1 VTARPQYVGIDLGTT
16 NSTAAVF
23 DGDKVTLV
31 RNAQGGSLTPSVV
44 RIDARGTIIVGEKA
58 RRALESDPQN
68 TRGEFK
74 RLMGTAQSIDFAAA
88 KQKKKP
94 EELAAEVLRSL
105 RADIQE
111 HLGFVPANAVIA
123 VPALF
128 EIPQS
133 SATSEA
139 ARLAGFERVEL
150 IQEPVASALA
160 AGWSATDTAGAWLVY
175 DLGGGTFDVSLL
187 ETRDGLLRVVG
198 HDGDNFLGGR
208 DFDWAIVDHVLAEVS
223 RREGVALSRGD
234 AKLGPSL
241 RKLKSAVEEAKIEL
255 TRAAETTLSV
265 VNAFDVDGR
274 AIDVDVP
281 LDRATLDGLIAP
293 LVDRSIEVC
302 QRLIKAHG
310 LKNDQILRIVLV
322 GGPTVMPG
330 LRARVKGALGA
341 PFGEGLDP
349 MTLVAQGAALYSATA
364 GLDARAAAAPE
375 PSARKLWLQYPA
387 MTSDLTPHVVGRLAE
402 GATSGNPSLA
412 APKPGAPAKPAA
424 PHWVRLSRADGQW
437 QSQEIT
443 LDAEGAFVG
452 LVELVPRRPNV
463 FKVELFEGANERKP
477 VVVSPASFTIVQ
489 GLTIGDPPLS
499 RTIGV
504 ALADDTVR
512 VYFERGAPLPARRT
526 FMHSTV
532 ETIARTGAA
541 AAKAGSA
548 PLGAPPILKIPIV
561 QGELSRAH
569 LCRLVGTLE
578 IPGSGI
584 SATLPAGS
592 QIELTLELDRGGHL
606 SARAFVPAL
615 SQVFEQVAHLLVPDA
630 APEVLAKSMAD
641 LRARMV
647 SLRAEA
653 SRRNAVNTI
662 GRLTFVEC
670 AISEAERDVE
680 AARGGDPDAGQKARR
695 ALIDAEAILD
705 DCDNEKR
712 WPELD
717 HEARLA
723 LSSAAS
729 FVTEYG
735 TKAEQKL
742 LQEATD
748 SVERARKER
757 DAVELER
764 QLRVVRNLA
773 NAAFHRHPESTKWLF
788 EDAASEVDRSTDLVK
803 AQKLVQDGRRALERG
818 DMGALR
824 TIVRE
829 LHRLLPADVR
839 ERQRGYESGV
849 R

>member
-1 VTARPQYVGIDLGTT
+1 MNARPQYVGIDLGTT

-44 RIDARGTIIVGEKA
+44 RIDARGGVLVGDRA
-58 RRALESDPQN
+58 RRFLETDPNN
-68 TRGEFK
+68 TRSEFK
-74 RLMGTAQSIDFAAA
+74 RLMGTAQPIEFLAA
-88 KQKKKP
+88 KVKKKP
-94 EELAAEVLRSL
+94 EELAAEVLKSPRS
-105 RADIQE
+105 DIQE
-111 HLGFVPANAVIA
+111 HLGFVPAHAVIA

-128 EIPQS
+128 ELPQS

-160 AGWSATDTAGAWLVY
+160 AGWSATETAGAWLVY

-208 DFDWAIVDHVLAEVS
+208 DFDWAVLDHVIAETARVN
-223 RREGVALSRGD
+223 EVTLSRSD
-234 AKLGPSL
+234 PKLGPSL

-255 TRAAETTLSV
+255 TRANEATIAV
-265 VNAFDVDGR
+265 AGAFEIDGKS
-274 AIDVDVP
+274 IDVDVTI
-281 LDRATLDGLIAP
+281 DRGTLDGIVAP
-293 LVDRSIEVC
+293 LVDRSIDVC
-302 QRLIKAHG
+302 HRLLKANGLVPSQIK
-310 LKNDQILRIVLV
+310 RIVLV

-330 LRARVKGALGA
+330 LRARVKEALGA

-349 MTLVAQGAALYSATA
+349 MTLVAQGAALYAATA

-375 PSARKLWLQYPA
+375 ASARRLWLQYPA
-387 MTSDLTPHVVGRLAE
+387 MTSDLTPHVVGRLADAE
-402 GATSGNPSLA
+402 NQ
-412 APKPGAPAKPAA
+412 PKGSKPM
-424 PHWVRLSRADGQW
+424 PYWVRLTRADGLW
-437 QSQEIT
+437 KSPDIA
-443 LDAEGAFVG
+443 LDGEGAFVS
-452 LVELVPRRPNV
+452 LIELVQRRPNV
-463 FKVELFEGANERKP
+463 FKVELFEGANERKALP
-477 VVVSPASFTIVQ
+477 VSPANFTIVQ

-499 RTIGV
+499 RTVGV

-526 FMHSTV
+526 FMHQTV
-532 ETIARTGAA
+532 ETIARTTGA
-541 AAKAGSA
+541 S
-548 PLGAPPILKIPIV
+548 PPILKIPIV

-584 SATLPAGS
+584 SATLPVGS

-615 SQVFEQVAHLLVPDA
+615 SQVFEHVAHLLVPDA
-630 APEVLAKSMAD
+630 APEVLTKSVALLRVRMAILRGEAQAK
-641 LRARMV
+641 
-647 SLRAEA
+647 
-653 SRRNAVNTI
+653 NAI
-662 GRLTFVEC
+662 HMLGKLTFVDC

-680 AARGGDPDAGQKARR
+680 AAKGGDLDAGQKARR

-705 DCDNEKR
+705 ECDAEKR

-717 HEARLA
+717 HEARHT
-723 LSSAAS
+723 LSWSAS
-729 FVTEYG
+729 LVTEYG
-735 TKAEQKL
+735 TKAEQRL
-742 LQEATD
+742 LSEATD

-764 QLRVVRNLA
+764 QLRVVKNLA
-773 NAAFHRHPESTKWLF
+773 SASFHRHPESSKWLF
-788 EDAASEVDRSTDLVK
+788 EDAASEVDRATDLVK
-803 AQKLVQDGRRALERG
+803 AQQLVRDGRRAIDKN
-818 DMGALR
+818 DMASLR
-824 TIVRE
+824 MIVKE
-829 LHRLLPADVR
+829 LQKLMPVDVR

>member
-1 VTARPQYVGIDLGTT
+1 MTARPLYVGIDLGTT

-44 RIDARGTIIVGEKA
+44 RIDTRGAVTVGERA
-58 RRALESDPQN
+58 RRALETDPQN

-74 RLMGTAQSIDFAAA
+74 RLMGTAQKISFTSA
-88 KQKKKP
+88 KLEKKP
-94 EELAAEVLRSL
+94 EELAAEVLKSL

-160 AGWSATDTAGAWLVY
+160 AGWSAADTAGAWLVY

-208 DFDWAIVDHVLAEVS
+208 DFDWAIVDHVLDQTS
-223 RREGVALSRGD
+223 RREGVALSRSD
-234 AKLGPSL
+234 ARLGPSL

-255 TRAAETTLSV
+255 TRASETTIV
-265 VNAFDVDGR
+265 APAAFEIDGR
-274 AIDVDVP
+274 TIDVDVA
-281 LDRATLDGLIAP
+281 LDRPTLDGLVAP

-302 QRLIKAHG
+302 RRLVKAHG
-310 LKNDQILRIVLV
+310 LTPDQIRRIVLV

-330 LRARVKGALGA
+330 LRARVKEALGA

-349 MTLVAQGAALYSATA
+349 MTLVAQGAALYAATA
-364 GLDARAAAAPE
+364 GLDARTAAAPE
-375 PSARKLWLQYPA
+375 ASARKLWLQYPA

-402 GATSGNPSLA
+402 GA
-412 APKPGAPAKPAA
+412 APKPGSASKQAVPC
-424 PHWVRLSRADGQW
+424 WVRLTRADGQW
-437 QSQEIT
+437 KSEEIA
-443 LDAEGAFVG
+443 LDGEGAFVA

-463 FKVELFEGANERKP
+463 FKVELFEGANDRKA
-477 VVVSPASFTIVQ
+477 VTVSPASFTIVQ

-526 FMHSTV
+526 FMHNTV
-532 ETIARTGAA
+532 ETIARTTGA
-541 AAKAGSA
+541 S
-548 PLGAPPILKIPIV
+548 PPILKIPIV

-584 SATLPAGS
+584 SATLPAGA

-630 APEVLAKSMAD
+630 APEVLTKSMTD
-641 LRARMV
+641 LRARMKT
-647 SLRAEA
+647 LRAEA
-653 SRRNAVNTI
+653 TRRSAVNTL

-670 AISEAERDVE
+670 AISEAERDVD
-680 AARGGDPDAGQKARR
+680 AAKGGDPDAGQKARR

-705 DCDNEKR
+705 DCDNDKR

-717 HEARLA
+717 AEARLA

-742 LQEATD
+742 LHEATD
-748 SVERARKER
+748 SVERARKDR
-757 DAVELER
+757 DPIELER

-773 NAAFHRHPESTKWLF
+773 SAAFHRHPDSTKWLF
-788 EDAASEVDRSTDLVK
+788 EDAASEVDRATDLVK
-803 AQKLVQDGRRALERG
+803 AQKLVQDGRRALDNG
-818 DMGALR
+818 DMGSLR
-824 TIVRE
+824 VIVRD
-829 LHRLLPADVR
+829 LQKLMPADVR

>member
-1 VTARPQYVGIDLGTT
+1 MSARPQYVGIDLGTT

-23 DGDKVTLV
+23 DGEKVTLV
-31 RNAQGGSLTPSVV
+31 RNPQGGSLTPSVV
-44 RIDARGTIIVGEKA
+44 RIDAKGAVTVGERA
-58 RRALESDPQN
+58 RRFLDSDPQN
-68 TRGEFK
+68 TRGELK
-74 RLMGTAQSIDFAAA
+74 RLMGTGTAIEFAAA
-88 KQKKKP
+88 KVKKTP
-94 EELAAEVLRSL
+94 QEVAAEVLKSL
-105 RADIQE
+105 RADVKE

-128 EIPQS
+128 ELPQS

-160 AGWSATDTAGAWLVY
+160 AGWSATETKGAWLVY

-208 DFDWAIVDHVLAEVS
+208 DFDWAIVDHLLSVISREQGVS
-223 RREGVALSRGD
+223 LTRAD
-234 AKLGPSL
+234 PKLGASM
-241 RKLKSAVEEAKIEL
+241 RRLKAAVEEAKIEL
-255 TRAAETTLSV
+255 TRASEATIV
-265 VNAFDVDGR
+265 VPGAFDVDGR
-274 AIDVDVP
+274 SVDVDLT
-281 LDRATLDGLIAP
+281 LDRATMDGLCAP
-293 LVDRSIEVC
+293 LVDRSVDVC
-302 QRLIKAHG
+302 RRLIAAHG
-310 LKNDQILRIVLV
+310 LSKEQIGRIVLV

-330 LRARVKGALGA
+330 LRARVKEALGA
-341 PFGEGLDP
+341 PFGEGMDP
-349 MTLVAQGAALYSATA
+349 MTLVAQGAALYAATA

-375 PSARKLWLQYPA
+375 ASARKLWLQYPA
-387 MTSDLTPHVVGRLAE
+387 MTSDLTPHVIGRLADADAGSKGV
-402 GATSGNPSLA
+402 GAGA
-412 APKPGAPAKPAA
+412 AKKPIPYS
-424 PHWVRLSRADGQW
+424 VRLSRADGQW
-437 QSQEIT
+437 KSQDIA
-443 LDAEGAFVG
+443 LDGEGAFVA
-452 LVELVPRRPNV
+452 LVDLVPRRPNV
-463 FKVELFEGANERKP
+463 FKVELLEGANDKKAVP
-477 VVVSPASFTIVQ
+477 VSPESFTIVQ

-526 FMHSTV
+526 FMHQTV
-532 ETIARTGAA
+532 ETIARTSGER
-541 AAKAGSA
+541 
-548 PLGAPPILKIPIV
+548 PPILKIPIV

-569 LCRLVGTLE
+569 LCRLVGALE

-606 SARAFVPAL
+606 SARALVPAL
-615 SQVFEQVAHLLVPDA
+615 SQVFEHVAHLLVPEA
-630 APEVLAKSMAD
+630 APEVLTKGMAE

-647 SLRAEA
+647 TLRGEA
-653 SRRNAVNTI
+653 QRRNAVNML
-662 GRLTFVEC
+662 GRLTFVDC

-680 AARGGDPDAGQKARR
+680 AAKGGDLDAGQKARR

-705 DCDNEKR
+705 ECDTEKR

-717 HEARLA
+717 AEARLTLA
-723 LSSAAS
+723 TAARL
-729 FVTEYG
+729 VAEHG

-742 LQEATD
+742 LQESTD
-748 SVERARKER
+748 AVERARKDK

-764 QLRVVRNLA
+764 QLRVVNNLA
-773 NAAFHRHPESTKWLF
+773 SAAFHRDPESTKWLF
-788 EDAASEVDRSTDLVK
+788 EHAASEVDRATDLVK
-803 AQKLVQDGRRALERG
+803 ARELVTEGRRALERE
-818 DMGALR
+818 DMTKLR
-824 TIVRE
+824 TIVRD
-829 LHRLLPADVR
+829 LNKLMPADVR

>member
-1 VTARPQYVGIDLGTT
+1 VLYARSVTARPQYVGIDLGTT

-31 RNAQGGSLTPSVV
+31 RNAQGGSLTPSVL
-44 RIDARGTIIVGEKA
+44 RIDGRGAVIVGERA
-58 RRALESDPQN
+58 RRALESDPNN

-74 RLMGTAQSIDFAAA
+74 RLMGTAQTIEFASS
-88 KQKKKP
+88 KLKKKP
-94 EELAAEVLRSL
+94 EELAAEVLKSL

-111 HLGFVPANAVIA
+111 HLGFVPAHAVIA

-160 AGWSATDTAGAWLVY
+160 AGWSATGTTGAWLVY

-208 DFDWAIVDHVLAEVS
+208 DFDWAVVDHVLAETS
-223 RREGVALSRGD
+223 RREGVTLSRAD

-255 TRAAETTLSV
+255 TRAQETTISAPA
-265 VNAFDVDGR
+265 AFEIDGR
-274 AIDVDVP
+274 AIDVDVTI
-281 LDRATLDGLIAP
+281 DRPTLDGLVAP

-302 QRLIKAHG
+302 KRLLAAHG
-310 LKNDQILRIVLV
+310 LKPDQIGHIVLV

-330 LRARVKGALGA
+330 LRARVKEALGA

-349 MTLVAQGAALYSATA
+349 MTLVAQGAALYAATA
-364 GLDARAAAAPE
+364 GLDARAAAAPDA
-375 PSARKLWLQYPA
+375 SARKLWLQYPA
-387 MTSDLTPHVVGRLAE
+387 MCSDLSPHVVGRLVD
-402 GATSGNPSLA
+402 GAGS
-412 APKPGAPAKPAA
+412 KPAA
-424 PHWVRLSRADGQW
+424 PAGKAPPFSVRLTRADGQW
-437 QSQEIT
+437 KSQEIP
-443 LDAEGAFVG
+443 LDGEGAFVTS
-452 LVELVPRRPNV
+452 VELVPRRPNV
-463 FKVELFEGANERKP
+463 FKVELLEGTGEKKP
-477 VVVSPASFTIVQ
+477 VPVSPTSITIVQ
-489 GLTIGDPPLS
+489 GMTIGDPPLS

-526 FMHSTV
+526 FMHTTV
-532 ETIARTGAA
+532 ETIARTTGA
-541 AAKAGSA
+541 S
-548 PLGAPPILKIPIV
+548 PPILKIPIV

-630 APEVLAKSMAD
+630 APEVLTKGVAT
-641 LRARMV
+641 LRARMAT
-647 SLRAEA
+647 LRTDAT
-653 SRRNAVNTI
+653 RRNAVNTL

-670 AISEAERDVE
+670 AISEAERDVL
-680 AARGGDPDAGQKARR
+680 AAKGGDPDAGQKARR

-705 DCDNEKR
+705 DCDNDKR

-748 SVERARKER
+748 AVERARKER

-788 EDAASEVDRSTDLVK
+788 EDAASEVDRATDLVK
-803 AQKLVQDGRRALERG
+803 AKKLVQDGRQALERG

-824 TIVRE
+824 VITRE
-829 LHRLLPADVR
+829 LNKLMPADVR

>member
-1 VTARPQYVGIDLGTT
+1 VSARPQYVGIDLGTT

-23 DGDKVTLV
+23 DGEKVTLV
-31 RNAQGGSLTPSVV
+31 RNPQGASLTPSVV
-44 RIDARGTIIVGEKA
+44 RIDGRGSVLVGERA
-58 RRALESDPQN
+58 RRFLESDPQN

-74 RLMGTAQSIDFAAA
+74 RLMGTAQPLEFTAA
-88 KQKKKP
+88 KAKKKP
-94 EELAAEVLRSL
+94 EELAAEVLKSL

-111 HLGFVPANAVIA
+111 HLGFVPAHAVIA

-128 EIPQS
+128 ELPQS

-160 AGWSATDTAGAWLVY
+160 AGWTATETPGAWLVY

-208 DFDWAIVDHVLAEVS
+208 DFDWAVVDHVLAETARVNN
-223 RREGVALSRGD
+223 VTLSRSD
-234 AKLGPSL
+234 AKLGPSM

-255 TRAAETTLSV
+255 TRGNEATITV
-265 VNAFDVDGR
+265 PGAFDIDGR
-274 AIDVDVP
+274 SVDVDVM
-281 LDRATLDGLIAP
+281 LDRATLDGLVAP

-302 QRLIKAHG
+302 LRLLKANG
-310 LKNDQILRIVLV
+310 LSPSQIERIVLV

-330 LRARVKGALGA
+330 LRSRVKDALGA

-349 MTLVAQGAALYSATA
+349 MTLVAQGAALYAATA
-364 GLDARAAAAPE
+364 GLDARAAAAPDAA
-375 PSARKLWLQYPA
+375 SKRLWLQYPA
-387 MTSDLTPHVVGRLAE
+387 MTSDLTPHVVGRLAGAGE
-402 GATSGNPSLA
+402 GAAAGKTS
-412 APKPGAPAKPAA
+412 AKPPM
-424 PHWVRLSRADGQW
+424 PHWIRLSRVDGQW
-437 QSQEIT
+437 KSQDIA
-443 LDAEGAFVG
+443 LDGEGAFVA

-463 FKVELFEGANERKP
+463 FKVELFEGANERKS
-477 VVVSPASFTIVQ
+477 VAVSPTNFTIVQ

-499 RTIGV
+499 RTVGV

-526 FMHSTV
+526 FVHQTV
-532 ETIARTGAA
+532 ETVARTTGA
-541 AAKAGSA
+541 S
-548 PLGAPPILKIPIV
+548 PPILKIPIV

-584 SATLPAGS
+584 AATLPVGS
-592 QIELTLELDRGGHL
+592 QVELTLELDRGGHL

-630 APEVLAKSMAD
+630 SPEVLTKSMSE
-641 LRARMV
+641 LRSRMV
-647 SLRAEA
+647 ALRTEA
-653 SRRNAVNTI
+653 MRKNAVHTI
-662 GRLTFVEC
+662 GKLTFVDC

-680 AARGGDPDAGQKARR
+680 AAKGGDLDAGQKARR
-695 ALIDAEAILD
+695 ALIDAEGILD
-705 DCDNEKR
+705 ECDAEKR

-723 LSSAAS
+723 LSAGAA
-729 FVTEYG
+729 FVVEYG

-748 SVERARKER
+748 AVERARKER
-757 DAVELER
+757 DAIELER
-764 QLRVVRNLA
+764 QLRVVRNLTS
-773 NAAFHRHPESTKWLF
+773 AAFHRHPDSTKWLF
-788 EDAASEVDRSTDLVK
+788 EDAASEVDRATDLVR
-803 AQKLVQDGRRALERG
+803 AQKLVTDGRRALDRN
-818 DMGALR
+818 DMSALR
-824 TIVRE
+824 TIVKD
-829 LHRLLPADVR
+829 LQKLLPADVR